1 MGGSFTERSAADRD
15 LDSEVTTSAGDAH
28 TGALNE
34 AVPHAPADVPSR
46 HVGRTIVG
54 VALALLAL
62 AALAWALPLATSVRT
77 AVVLALCAG
86 AAVGAA
92 GVWLG
97 TRAAMRAAH
106 ANTESV
112 RTRLLSVERNQALWV
127 SLSAV
132 LHDVR
137 NPLHNINLLVE
148 TLDSGTADV
157 PRVRAQIA
165 HELERIQVRMRRVAT
180 QASEFLSIERR
191 PVPLHEVL
199 SEVDGMI
206 RPLAKQ
212 AGVAFVFQCP
222 AEIKVFADPKFLLQ
236 AIDHL
241 LLNSLQILVDQRGG
255 ERARKLTVT
264 TLKTGSEVALT
275 VEDTGPGLPESVRD
289 HPFEPLMSSR
299 SSGMGIGLTIAHAL
313 ARAAGGDLRI
323 ARTDSNGTQFHLT
336 LKLA

>member
-15 LDSEVTTSAGDAH
+15 LDSEVTPLPPLTPGDAPNQV
-28 TGALNE
+28 A
-34 AVPHAPADVPSR
+34 HAPAGIPKRRLGRIVAVSVAALLGLLALVWAIPST
-46 HVGRTIVG
+46 VSGRSA
-54 VALALLAL
+54 VALALF
-62 AALAWALPLATSVRT
+62 
-77 AVVLALCAG
+77 AG
-86 AAVGAA
+86 AAVGAVA
-92 GVWLG
+92 VWFG
-97 TRAAMRAAH
+97 ARAALRAAH
-106 ANTESV
+106 ANAESV

-148 TLDSGTADV
+148 LLGSETADV
-157 PRVRAQIA
+157 ARVRSQIA

-191 PVPLHEVL
+191 PVALYEIL

-212 AGVAFVFQCP
+212 SGVAFGFQCP
-222 AEIKVFADPKFLLQ
+222 TEIKVMADPKFLLQ

-264 TLKTGSEVALT
+264 TVRAGTEIALT
-275 VEDTGPGLPESVRD
+275 VEDTGPGLPESVRS

-313 ARAAGGDLRI
+313 TRAAGGELRI
-323 ARTDSNGTQFHLT
+323 ARTDSTGTQFHLM
-336 LKLA
+336 LKPA

>member
-15 LDSEVTTSAGDAH
+15 MDSEVAPLPG
-28 TGALNE
+28 TGHADALNE
-34 AVPHAPADVPSR
+34 AAPHAPGGAPSR
-46 HVGRTIVG
+46 HIGRTIG
-54 VALALLAL
+54 AVAAALLVL
-62 AALAWALPLATSVRT
+62 AVLAWALPAAVSPRIAT
-77 AVVLALCAG
+77 VLALLAG

-92 GVWLG
+92 GVWFG
-97 TRAAMRAAH
+97 TRATLRAAH
-106 ANTESV
+106 ANAESV

-148 TLDSGTADV
+148 TLGNENADV
-157 PRVRAQIA
+157 ARVRTQIA

-180 QASEFLSIERR
+180 QASEFLSIDRR
-191 PVPLHEVL
+191 AVALHEIL

-222 AEIKVFADPKFLLQ
+222 AEIKVHADPKFLLQ

-264 TLKTGSEVALT
+264 TVKVGSEVALT
-275 VEDTGPGLPESVRD
+275 VEDTGPGLPESVRN

>member
-15 LDSEVTTSAGDAH
+15 LDTEGAPSSPATASETPSQA
-28 TGALNE
+28 
-34 AVPHAPADVPSR
+34 HAPLAAPR
-46 HVGRTIVG
+46 RRVGRIVAAV
-54 VALALLAL
+54 VAALLALLAL
-62 AALAWALPLATSVRT
+62 IWAVPMAPAGRAAAALALLV
-77 AVVLALCAG
+77 G
-86 AAVGAA
+86 AAVGGAA
-92 GVWLG
+92 VWFG
-97 TRAAMRAAH
+97 TRAALRAAH
-106 ANTESV
+106 ANAESV
-112 RTRLLSVERNQALWV
+112 RARLLSVERNQALWV

-148 TLDSGTADV
+148 LLGSETADV
-157 PRVRAQIA
+157 ARVRTQIA

-191 PVPLHEVL
+191 PVALHEIL

-212 AGVAFVFQCP
+212 AGVAFVFQC
-222 AEIKVFADPKFLLQ
+222 ATEIKVMADPKFLLQ

-264 TLKTGSEVALT
+264 TVRAGAEVALT
-275 VEDTGPGLPESVRD
+275 VEDTGPGLPESVRN

-313 ARAAGGDLRI
+313 TRAAGGDLRI
-323 ARTDSNGTQFHLT
+323 ARTDSNGTQFHLM
-336 LKLA
+336 LKPA

>member
-1 MGGSFTERSAADRD
+1 MGGGFTERSAADRD
-15 LDSEVTTSAGDAH
+15 LDSEVMTSPGVAD
-28 TGALNE
+28 TGTPNE
-34 AVPHAPADVPSR
+34 AASHAPGGVPAR
-46 HVGRTIVG
+46 NTGRIIST
-54 VALALLAL
+54 VAAALLAL
-62 AALAWALPLATSVRT
+62 AALAWALRAMTSPRI
-77 AVVLALCAG
+77 AAVLALLAG
-86 AAVGAA
+86 AAVGAGA
-92 GVWLG
+92 MWFGI
-97 TRAAMRAAH
+97 RAAMRAAH
-106 ANTESV
+106 ANAESV

-148 TLDSGTADV
+148 TLDSGSADV
-157 PRVRAQIA
+157 ARVRTQIA
-165 HELERIQVRMRRVAT
+165 HELERIQIRMRRVAT

-222 AEIKVFADPKFLLQ
+222 AEIEVCADPKFLLQ

-275 VEDTGPGLPESVRD
+275 VEDTGPGLPESVRN

-323 ARTDSNGTQFHLT
+323 ARTDSTGTQFHLI

>member
-1 MGGSFTERSAADRD
+1 MGGSFTERSADRD
-15 LDSEVTTSAGDAH
+15 LDNEATPSAGDAQVD
-28 TGALNE
+28 AMNE
-34 AVPHAPADVPSR
+34 APPHAAGTAPSR
-46 HVGRTIVG
+46 RFGRTIAG
-54 VALALLAL
+54 VAAVLLAL
-62 AALAWALPLATSVRT
+62 TALVWALPMAMSPRT
-77 AVVLALCAG
+77 AAVLALFAG
-86 AAVGAA
+86 AAVGAV
-92 GVWLG
+92 GVWFG

-132 LHDVR
+132 LHDIR

-148 TLDSGTADV
+148 TLESSTADV
-157 PRVRAQIA
+157 ARVRTQIA

-241 LLNSLQILVDQRGG
+241 LLNSLQILIDQRNG

-275 VEDTGPGLPESVRD
+275 VEDNGPGLPESVRN

-323 ARTDSNGTQFHLT
+323 ARTDSNGTQFRLT

>member
-1 MGGSFTERSAADRD
+1 MGGSFTERSAAERD
-15 LDSEVTTSAGDAH
+15 IDSEVAPLSGAAQGDAS
-28 TGALNE
+28 TPAAAQALSGTSSPNIARVVGAT
-34 AVPHAPADVPSR
+34 AA
-46 HVGRTIVG
+46 
-54 VALALLAL
+54 ALLAL
-62 AALAWALPLATSVRT
+62 AALAWALPNWAPSRIV
-77 AVVLALCAG
+77 AVLALLAG
-86 AAVGAA
+86 ASVGAA
-92 GVWLG
+92 AVWFG
-97 TRAAMRAAH
+97 MRAKLRAAH
-106 ANTESV
+106 ANAESV

-148 TLDSGTADV
+148 TLGSGNADV
-157 PRVRAQIA
+157 ARVRTQITY
-165 HELERIQVRMRRVAT
+165 ELERIQVRMRRVAT
-180 QASEFLSIERR
+180 QASEFLSIDRR
-191 PVPLHEVL
+191 PVALHEIL

-212 AGVAFVFQCP
+212 SGVAFVFQCP
-222 AEIKVFADPKFLLQ
+222 AEIKVHADPKFLLQ

-241 LLNSLQILVDQRGG
+241 LLNSLQILVDQRGS

-264 TLKTGSEVALT
+264 TVKVGGEVALT
-275 VEDTGPGLPESVRD
+275 VEDTGPGLPESVRS

-299 SSGMGIGLTIAHAL
+299 SNGMGIGLTIAHAL

-323 ARTDSNGTQFHLT
+323 ARTDSTGTQFHLT